1 MKTSCFSRYLSTGRI
16 SIARYAPR
24 NTPAGYRMYKPLAR
38 GAGFN
43 SVSTS
48 RYIELYESE
57 VLGRPD
63 ARQVWNE
70 LHAMAGGQEPV
81 LLCREKPGEFCHR
94 QLVARWFRRELNI
107 LVDEYDPRATGQID
121 LL

>member
-81 LLCREKPGEFCHR
+81 LLCRRSPASSATASWWPGGSGANSTFWLMNTIPAPPGR
-94 QLVARWFRRELNI
+94 
-107 LVDEYDPRATGQID
+107 
-121 LL
+121 